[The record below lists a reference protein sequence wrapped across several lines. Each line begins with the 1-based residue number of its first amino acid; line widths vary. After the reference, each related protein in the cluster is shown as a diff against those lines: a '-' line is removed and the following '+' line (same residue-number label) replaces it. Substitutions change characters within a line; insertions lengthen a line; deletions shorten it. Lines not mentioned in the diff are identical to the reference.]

1 MRSLSVIDWIC
12 LIVLIIGGINWGLVG
27 FFDFNLVGSIFGP
40 TVSRVIYALVGICAL
55 YVAVVSPNFA
65 RKALTRP
72 HRTVPA

>member
-27 FFDFNLVGSIFGP
+27 FFDFNLVGAIFGP
-40 TVSRVIYALVGICAL
+40 TVSRFIYGLVGICAL
-55 YVAVVSPNFA
+55 YVTFVSPYFG
-65 RKALTRP
+65 RKAIARP